1 MKHGQIIMGPA
12 GCGKSTFSARI
23 QEHVQA
29 KNRNILVVNLDPAAE
44 HFNYDLAIDIRDL
57 ISVEDAMEEMQLGPN
72 GGLVFCMEYLANN
85 LEWLKDR
92 LDEYGEESYFL
103 FDCPGQIEL
112 YSHVS
117 VMPRLCENLQQWGF
131 RICGVYLMDA
141 MFLTDASKFIS
152 ATVASMC
159 CMLQLQLP
167 HINVITK
174 CDLATNLDAIDKY
187 LTPGSN
193 VLGDLNE
200 HTPPQ
205 FRALNAAL
213 CGLLDDFS
221 MVSYVMLDPTNE
233 DSAEEV
239 LAHIE
244 MAIQYGEDAEPK
256 MPDELQADDLPDA
269 PSGIV

>member
-1 MKHGQIIMGPA
+1 
-12 GCGKSTFSARI
+12 
-23 QEHVQA
+23 
-29 KNRNILVVNLDPAAE
+29 
-44 HFNYDLAIDIRDL
+44 
-57 ISVEDAMEEMQLGPN
+57 
-72 GGLVFCMEYLANN
+72 
-85 LEWLKDR
+85 
-92 LDEYGEESYFL
+92 
-103 FDCPGQIEL
+103 
-112 YSHVS
+112 
-117 VMPRLCENLQQWGF
+117 
-131 RICGVYLMDA
+131 MDA

-174 CDLATNLDAIDKY
+174 CDLATNLNAIDKY

-256 MPDELQADDLPDA
+256 MPDELQSEDLPDA